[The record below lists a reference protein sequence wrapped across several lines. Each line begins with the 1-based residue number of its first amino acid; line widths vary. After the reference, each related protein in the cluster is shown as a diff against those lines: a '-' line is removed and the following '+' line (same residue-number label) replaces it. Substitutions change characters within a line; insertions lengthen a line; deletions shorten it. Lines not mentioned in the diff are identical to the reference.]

1 MIKYGLFLIGSLLAC
16 IGIYF
21 LRRISFPVFS
31 DITLMHLWRF
41 IWQPDLWIGTFFYG
55 GAFLVFL
62 LILNKYEA
70 SSAVPAL
77 LGTYLITVSIFS
89 IVVFSEAVTV
99 SKLIAYALIIG
110 GVFLLS

>member
-1 MIKYGLFLIGSLLAC
+1 MTKYAFFLAGSLLAC
-16 IGIYF
+16 VGIYF
-21 LRRISFPVFS
+21 LRRISFPALSEVTAMA
-31 DITLMHLWRF
+31 IWRF
-41 IWQPDLWIGTFFYG
+41 ICQPDLWIGTLFYG

-99 SKLIAYALIIG
+99 SKLIGYALIIG